1 MNDSGVT
8 QSVNVTNKNT
18 LHWHFMKQKVL
29 NEPFYIMCLYSKA
42 TIKKYLF
49 LCLVKVRPQ
58 LKICVSHI
66 SYVWDVN
73 TKIGKLLWID
83 QGTL

>member
-8 QSVNVTNKNT
+8 QCVNVTNKNT
-18 LHWHFMKQKVL
+18 LHGHFMKQKVL

-49 LCLVKVRPQ
+49 LCFVK
-58 LKICVSHI
+58 
-66 SYVWDVN
+66 
-73 TKIGKLLWID
+73 
-83 QGTL
+83 